1 RPVGPGRLY
10 LCVDEGSEVHR
21 VGVDGT
27 RLVHRR
33 TATPAEEA
41 ALDRAARVTVDALAR
56 RDVPAAVVP
65 RLNRR
70 AIDLA
75 PGTEEP
81 AAAPAGVTVLGGGP
95 ARFLA
100 LLADQLERRRRGD
113 VPDVDDTPDWTLT
126 VDGLDPDLERVHETL
141 LAIADGRLGT
151 RGTPLLAHPATDPG
165 VRAAGVYA
173 GTGADSELAG
183 CPDWTTLPGTVSDP

>member
-1 RPVGPGRLY
+1 MSEPEPVEPGRRFEAVVFGWSGTAVADPAEDAGRLRKLVEELCAHGLDLYLVTGARLPEVDGRLQARPVGPGRLY

-41 ALDRAARVTVDALAR
+41 ALDRAARVTVDALGR

-81 AAAPAGVTVLGGGP
+81 AAAVRKRLRAS
-95 ARFLA
+95 
-100 LLADQLERRRRGD
+100 
-113 VPDVDDTPDWTLT
+113 
-126 VDGLDPDLERVHETL
+126 
-141 LAIADGRLGT
+141 GRL
-151 RGTPLLAHPATDPG
+151 
-165 VRAAGVYA
+165 
-173 GTGADSELAG
+173 
-183 CPDWTTLPGTVSDP
+183 LPEGSK